1 MVFATIAALAAQLTQ
16 SGGSA
21 RGLAVGSLG
30 VAFTLRAAADAGNAA
45 TLGWLSPIGWFTRL
59 RPFAGEKWS
68 VLGLSLATCVF
79 FGWAG
84 YWLSSRRDVGAGVF
98 APRVGPAT
106 AGARLASPL
115 GLAWRL
121 QRTALV
127 GWSIGLVGVA
137 AVYGS
142 VADSVDDMINDS
154 PQLAAILEATGGI
167 ETITD
172 TFFSFATGILALI
185 VTAYSIRTAL
195 KLRAEEEAARAEA
208 VLATSTR
215 RTRWMAS
222 HLVVAGLG
230 PILMLTLV
238 GLVMGAVYA
247 NAIGDNSQIARV
259 FGIAMIQLPA
269 VWVLTGATAALFG
282 LWPRMTSVSWGLL
295 ITCLIF
301 GQLGQILRFPQWML
315 DLSPFTHVA
324 AISIRDIDVVPV
336 VVLVAVAAGLLG
348 SGFVGFNRRDVT
360 SS

>member
-1 MVFATIAALAAQLTQ
+1 
-16 SGGSA
+16 
-21 RGLAVGSLG
+21 
-30 VAFTLRAAADAGNAA
+30 
-45 TLGWLSPIGWFTRL
+45 
-59 RPFAGEKWS
+59 
-68 VLGLSLATCVF
+68 
-79 FGWAG
+79 
-84 YWLSSRRDVGAGVF
+84 
-98 APRVGPAT
+98 
-106 AGARLASPL
+106 
-115 GLAWRL
+115 
-121 QRTALV
+121 
-127 GWSIGLVGVA
+127 
-137 AVYGS
+137 
-142 VADSVDDMINDS
+142 
-154 PQLAAILEATGGI
+154 
-167 ETITD
+167 
-172 TFFSFATGILALI
+172 
-185 VTAYSIRTAL
+185 
-195 KLRAEEEAARAEA
+195 
-208 VLATSTR
+208 
-215 RTRWMAS
+215 MAS

-295 ITCLIF
+295 ITCLVF
-301 GQLGQILRFPQWML
+301 GQLGQILSFPQWML